1 MMHAAE
7 ENGRNHCILQQGCVK
22 TYMSQYI
29 HTNCY
34 MPPFIL
40 NVVTMQE
47 VFYLTNVSLC
57 MLLCHVPGV
66 DIAFA
71 HVKKHNCRE
80 LRAQR
85 GAEGD
90 KGREEMVDTDGQP
103 RGSVSFP
110 SDCSGSDHL

>member
-1 MMHAAE
+1 
-7 ENGRNHCILQQGCVK
+7 
-22 TYMSQYI
+22 
-29 HTNCY
+29 

-57 MLLCHVPGV
+57 ILLCHVPGV

-110 SDCSGSDHL
+110 SDCSGSDHLWAWSHLDTINANPTFPGCKCILPL